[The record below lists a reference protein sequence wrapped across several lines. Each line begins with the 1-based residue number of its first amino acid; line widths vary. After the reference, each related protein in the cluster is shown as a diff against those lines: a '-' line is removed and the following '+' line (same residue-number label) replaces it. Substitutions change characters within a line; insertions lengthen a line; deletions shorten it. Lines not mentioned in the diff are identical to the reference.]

1 MTWNEIVTEPS
12 LQNLPFKI
20 ETNEWGQIVMSPAT
34 NKHSRFQGRILVLLS
49 KLVADGEV
57 MPECSIETSKGVKVA
72 DVVWASTQFLSTF
85 GDQTPYIVA
94 PEICLEVRSPSN
106 STLEINAKIDLYLA
120 KGAKEVWI
128 CDEYGKL
135 EYFSHAG
142 KLEKSVLIPAFPS
155 DIELTNTK
163 SE

>member
-1 MTWNEIVTEPS
+1 MTWNEIITEPS

-34 NKHSRFQGRILVLLS
+34 NKHSRFQGRILILLS
-49 KLVADGEV
+49 KLVQNGEI

-72 DVVWASTQFLSTF
+72 DVVWASSEFFQTF

-94 PEICLEVRSPSN
+94 PEICVEVRSPSN
-106 STLEINAKIDLYLA
+106 SSLEIKEKIDLYLA

-128 CDEYGKL
+128 CNEYGIL
-135 EYFSHAG
+135 EFFSNVG
-142 KLEKSVLIPAFPS
+142 KLEKSMVVPEFPNN
-155 DIELTNTK
+155 IELTALE

>member
-20 ETNEWGQIVMSPAT
+20 ETNEWDQIVMSPAN
-34 NKHSRFQGRILVLLS
+34 NKHSRFQGKILILLS

-72 DVVWASTQFLSTF
+72 DVVWASSEFLKMF
-85 GDQTPYIVA
+85 GDQTPCLVA
-94 PEICLEVRSPSN
+94 PEICVDVRSPSN
-106 STLEINAKIDLYLA
+106 STLEISAKIDFYLA

-135 EYFSHAG
+135 EFFSHTG
-142 KLEKSVLIPAFPS
+142 KLEQSKVIASFPS
-155 DIELTNTK
+155 NIELTTLE

>member
-1 MTWNEIVTEPS
+1 MTWKEIITEPS

-20 ETNEWGQIVMSPAT
+20 ETNEWGQIVMTPAT

-49 KLVADGEV
+49 KLGNGEV

-72 DVVWASTQFLSTF
+72 DVVLASKEFLRTF

-94 PEICLEVRSPSN
+94 PEICVEVRSPSN
-106 STLEINAKIDLYLA
+106 SSLEIKEKIDLYLA

-128 CDEYGKL
+128 CDEYGIL
-135 EYFSHAG
+135 EFFSHVG
-142 KLEKSVLIPAFPS
+142 KLEKSVVMPEFPNN
-155 DIELTNTK
+155 IELTTLE